1 MPDTAASATNPFT
14 GESSDALVAQD
25 SAAAVYEEHIR
36 ALNAAEWEGQ
46 LQQFPDNGEIHLKD
60 GLVLRG
66 RQAISEFIAGG
77 VRPRAEDGVEGLT
90 FTEQS
95 RLQVGGTLVVHWVAD
110 ADWLAE
116 PYKGSD
122 AYVSDGKHMVA
133 MVTTFDPDGL
143 VFADG

>member
-1 MPDTAASATNPFT
+1 MADTATLATNPFT
-14 GESSDALVAQD
+14 GESSDALAPQN

-46 LQQFPDNGEIHLKD
+46 LQQFPDHGEIHLKD
-60 GLVLRG
+60 GAVLRG

-77 VRPRAEDGVEGLT
+77 VRPRSEGGVEGLT

-95 RLQVGGTLVVHWVAD
+95 RLEVGATLVVHWIAD
-110 ADWLAE
+110 AEWLAE

-122 AYVSDGKHMVA
+122 AYVTDGAHMVA